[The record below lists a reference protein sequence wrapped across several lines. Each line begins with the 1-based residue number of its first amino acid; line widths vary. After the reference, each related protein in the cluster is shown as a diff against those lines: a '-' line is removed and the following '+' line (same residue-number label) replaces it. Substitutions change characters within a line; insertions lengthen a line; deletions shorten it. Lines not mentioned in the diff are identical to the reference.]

1 MADRLQETRWKP
13 FERLKIQSQT
23 HNSSLTS
30 NPLSQVV
37 ATARDKHARQPEVN
51 VPRFFED
58 TDRRIKSGNRV

>member
-30 NPLSQVV
+30 NPVASGGHSEGQTRKTTGSERPQVL
-37 ATARDKHARQPEVN
+37 RRHRQEN
-51 VPRFFED
+51 KEWQ
-58 TDRRIKSGNRV
+58 